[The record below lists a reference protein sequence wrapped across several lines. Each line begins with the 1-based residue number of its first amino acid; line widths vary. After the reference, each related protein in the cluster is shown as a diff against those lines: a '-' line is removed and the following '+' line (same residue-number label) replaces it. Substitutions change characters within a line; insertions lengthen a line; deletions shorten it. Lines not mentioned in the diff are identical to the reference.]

1 MYKIIGGDRKEYGPV
16 SADEVR
22 HWISEGRLNG
32 QSMAWLEGSSTGWQT
47 LASFPE
53 FAEALRTQMGSAVPP
68 AGMPMPPVSAELWA
82 AQILARN
89 PRVRPMECLALS
101 WNLLKANFGL
111 LFTASFLVWLIGT
124 ISGFVP
130 FGGLLYSAFKG
141 VFYGGLY
148 LVFLNRIRGNPTAVA
163 DVFSGFK
170 IAFVQLALAG
180 LLSSLLSSLSACCFI
195 IPGAYLFVA
204 WIFSV
209 PLVADR
215 RLEFWPAME
224 LSRKVVTRVWFEIFA
239 LLLLAF
245 IPSILTFLFV
255 QFKVSV
261 SMFSVLRDI
270 MDVGRPDFR
279 RIMNS
284 AYEIARNNLG
294 LFVVF
299 KVMVLLNLPFAV
311 GALMYAYESLF
322 GTRTERN
329 S

>member
-32 QSMAWLEGSSTGWQT
+32 QSMAWLEGGNSGWQT
-47 LASFPE
+47 LASFAE
-53 FAEALRTQMGSAVPP
+53 FAEALRAQMGSAVPP
-68 AGMPMPPVSAELWA
+68 PGMPMPPVSAEMWT

-89 PRVRPMECLALS
+89 PRIQPMECLSLS
-101 WNLLKANFGL
+101 WKLLTANFGL
-111 LFTASFLVWLIGT
+111 LFTASFLIWLIGT
-124 ISGFVP
+124 LSGFLP
-130 FGGLLYSAFKG
+130 FGGLLYGALKG

-148 LVFLNRIRGNPTAVA
+148 LVFLNRIRGNAAAVP

-170 IAFVQLALAG
+170 IAFVPLALAG

-215 RLEFWPAME
+215 RLDFWPAME
-224 LSRKVVTRVWFEIFA
+224 LSRKVVTRVWFEVFA

-255 QFKVSV
+255 EVKVSV
-261 SMFSVLRDI
+261 SMFSLLRD
-270 MDVGRPDFR
+270 MMEAGRPDFR
-279 RIMNS
+279 RIMSS
-284 AYEIARNNLG
+284 AYEIARKNLG
-294 LFVVF
+294 LFLVF
-299 KVMVLLNLPFAV
+299 KLMVLLNLPFAV